1 MLQNKC
7 EIRVR
12 YADTDQMA
20 FVWHGNYLEYFEVAR
35 TEMLRK
41 TGLSYKSL
49 EDTGYYL
56 PLIESHTN
64 YKTPG
69 KYDEVLEITSEMREI
84 PSAKMRVDYTVRE
97 KNSQRLIA
105 TGYTIHCFMRTGSYK
120 VTRVPEIFISLVK
133 KCFEDENI

>member
-1 MLQNKC
+1 
-7 EIRVR
+7 
-12 YADTDQMA
+12 MA